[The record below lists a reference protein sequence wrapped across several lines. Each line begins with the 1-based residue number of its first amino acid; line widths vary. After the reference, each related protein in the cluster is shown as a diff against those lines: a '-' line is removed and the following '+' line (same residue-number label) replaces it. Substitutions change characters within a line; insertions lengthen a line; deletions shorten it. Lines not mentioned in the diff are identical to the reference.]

1 VTRPSQSAVA
11 TPLLPPDESA
21 LSRGC
26 RRRWWGVP
34 AGAALLLLLKPANL
48 VDASFRTILLTALAA
63 LALNAGILLA
73 GRLAWARRPLARA
86 AAGFD
91 LALVTL
97 VILYSGLWGAALLY
111 LLAIAPYPFE
121 WGRRATAI
129 LATTSAAAYL
139 AARVLHARWYEPP
152 RGIVTIL
159 DLPAGAYLEAILIVG
174 VAMVLF
180 RAPAALSFRLRSMRR
195 TMEEAE
201 QGDLAVRAPGTAA
214 DELGMLERSFNRLL
228 AGTAETISS
237 VQREADEVAA
247 YAGVLATS
255 ADDLGRTSASVGGSA
270 ARLAA
275 QLRDQKAIAAR
286 SGERTERTTA
296 DAAALNERAARMAQ
310 EARALVEAAEAA
322 GERIG
327 RAGTTLVSIGDE
339 VRRGGAAVSAL
350 APLSERI
357 GGLAKTIARIARQT
371 NLLALN
377 AAIEAARAGEHGR
390 GFAVVAVEVRKLAEE
405 AARAAKEVA
414 GAIDE
419 VREGV
424 AAAVDTMQAG
434 ETKVRDV
441 GVVAEQADQAQR
453 DVLAGIASLSVLVDQ
468 TATTASQQA
477 EGMTALLHAMDK
489 VEALATTSAHAAAE
503 AAGSATEQHVSL
515 QRLAAMSQQLAEVS
529 ERLRGSVVRFS
540 VIGRVHDTAEYAA
553 VRRP

>member
-1 VTRPSQSAVA
+1 M
-11 TPLLPPDESA
+11 TPPAAPAPTPPEESA
-21 LSRGC
+21 LRRGC
-26 RRRWWGVP
+26 RRRWFGIP
-34 AGAALLLLLKPANL
+34 LGALAALLLYAIGLAN
-48 VDASFRTILLTALAA
+48 APPRTIIITAALA
-63 LALNAGILLA
+63 LALNAALPPVA
-73 GRLAWARRPLARA
+73 RLARARRPLTRA

-91 LALVTL
+91 LVLVTL
-97 VILYSGLWGAALLY
+97 VILYTGLSGAALLY
-111 LLAIAPYPFE
+111 ILAIGPYAFD
-121 WGRRATAI
+121 WGRRATAV
-129 LATTSAAAYL
+129 LAAGSAALYL

-152 RGIVTIL
+152 HGIVSVL
-159 DLPAGAYLEAILIVG
+159 DLPASAYLDAILILAA
-174 VAMVLF
+174 AMLLF
-180 RAPAALSFRLRSMRR
+180 RVPAALAFRLRTMRR

-214 DELGMLERSFNRLL
+214 DELGMLERSFNRLV

-237 VQREADEVAA
+237 VQREADEVAT
-247 YAGVLATS
+247 YADVLATS
-255 ADDLGRTSASVGGSA
+255 TDDLGRTSASVGGSA

-275 QLRDQKAIAAR
+275 QLRDQRSIASK

-296 DAAALNERAARMAQ
+296 DAAALNARAARMAE
-310 EARALVEAAEAA
+310 EARALVEAAEA
-322 GERIG
+322 GRERIG
-327 RAGTTLVSIGDE
+327 RAGSTLVSIGDE

-414 GAIDE
+414 GTIEE

-434 ETKVRDV
+434 EAKVRDV

-453 DVLAGIASLSVLVDQ
+453 DVLAGIASLSALVDQ
-468 TATTASQQA
+468 TAATSNQQA
-477 EGMTALLHAMDK
+477 VGMTALLGAMEK
-489 VEALATTSAHAAAE
+489 VEALASTSAQAAAE
-503 AAGSATEQHVSL
+503 AAGSATEQHVAL

-540 VIGRVHDTAEYAA
+540 VIGRVHDTAEY
-553 VRRP
+553 VTVPRP